1 MSAIDLYKNRKW
13 YFQLMGKVGQA
24 HSPEQRQLL
33 LTIREMVEGGVVFDK
48 HTVKDLVALFVEQG
62 GGSPGAPQVGDFR
75 FFSVLVVFTPEVLVF
90 LEMRDVLGITRTSW
104 TSRQYMRVVKV
115 VPGSKR
121 L

>member
-75 FFSVLVVFTPEVLVF
+75 FFSVSVSVSVSVSLSLH
-90 LEMRDVLGITRTSW
+90 RHI
-104 TSRQYMRVVKV
+104 
-115 VPGSKR
+115 
-121 L
+121 